1 MNRFAAALVLTV
13 APLLIPAGFAA
24 PAEEPASFPAE
35 TYAAIVQRQTEA
47 TGAGNEE
54 IQVSIA
60 ILRPTPLEEAL
71 PLRDVL
77 KNGGQHA
84 LLRAIQGRAQGM
96 LRLGGL
102 EYPLDLVVEQQQ
114 GDVRHIAVV
123 TTRPIQVNETNSGAA
138 SLDFP
143 FGLAVF
149 DVDSLGRGEG
159 MVYPKATLEVLPD
172 GGVGVSTFED
182 RTYSLIRMKLQ
193 R

>member
-1 MNRFAAALVLTV
+1 MSRFRTALAFTTI
-13 APLLIPAGFAA
+13 APLLLQAAAAGEAA
-24 PAEEPASFPAE
+24 PRYPAE
-35 TYAAIVQRQTEA
+35 TYTAVVQRQTET

-60 ILRPTPLEEAL
+60 ILRPMAVEEAL
-71 PLRDVL
+71 PLRDAL
-77 KNGGQHA
+77 KGGQQA

-102 EYPLDLVVEQQQ
+102 EYPLDLIVEQQQ
-114 GDVRHIAVV
+114 GEARHIVVV
-123 TTRPIQVNETNSGAA
+123 TTRRIDVNETNTGAA

-143 FGLAVF
+143 FGLAIF

-182 RTYSLIRMKLQ
+182 RTYPLIRMK
-193 R
+193 REK